1 MKTRMTELLGIKYPI
16 MMAGMSFL
24 ADDPRIVAAVSN
36 AGGLG
41 LVATAQFT
49 PERTRAAVREVR
61 ALTDKPFGANVTL
74 QFAYARE
81 NAEVCLEEKVPVIN
95 WSLGIADWI
104 IKAAH
109 EYGGKVLGTVVITR
123 HALRA
128 ERDGADGLVVTGHE
142 AGAHGGDVTSL
153 VLIPV
158 IASRVKIPVIAAG
171 GFSDGK
177 SLVAALALGAEGIS
191 MGTRFTLT
199 KESPLHQR
207 TQELCLKATE
217 EDTLYTDKIDGMGN
231 RVLKNRMAEILVQ
244 ERLSLIKSA
253 RSARELKRML
263 NVPYWKLGI
272 DVLKTRNIQKL
283 ARQAIGADSLRRAM
297 VDGDEKLGIMAVGQV
312 IGRIDDLPTCKEL
325 IERIVAEAEEIIEA
339 TREKVLA
346 QG

>member
-1 MKTRMTELLGIKYPI
+1 M
-16 MMAGMSFL
+16 
-24 ADDPRIVAAVSN
+24 
-36 AGGLG
+36 
-41 LVATAQFT
+41 
-49 PERTRAAVREVR
+49 
-61 ALTDKPFGANVTL
+61 
-74 QFAYARE
+74 
-81 NAEVCLEEKVPVIN
+81 
-95 WSLGIADWI
+95 
-104 IKAAH
+104 
-109 EYGGKVLGTVVITR
+109 
-123 HALRA
+123 
-128 ERDGADGLVVTGHE
+128 
-142 AGAHGGDVTSL
+142 
-153 VLIPV
+153 
-158 IASRVKIPVIAAG
+158 
-171 GFSDGK
+171 
-177 SLVAALALGAEGIS
+177 
-191 MGTRFTLT
+191 
-199 KESPLHQR
+199 
-207 TQELCLKATE
+207 
-217 EDTLYTDKIDGMGN
+217 YTNKIDGMGN

>member
-24 ADDPRIVAAVSN
+24 ADDPKMVAAVSN

-41 LVATAQFT
+41 LLATAQFT
-49 PERTRAAVREVR
+49 PERTRVAVREVR

-74 QFAYARE
+74 QYAYARE
-81 NAEVCLEEKVPVIN
+81 NAEVCLEAKVPVIN

-128 ERDGADGLVVTGHE
+128 ERDGADALVVTGHE
-142 AGAHGGDVTSL
+142 AGAHGGDVASL
-153 VLIPV
+153 VLIPA

-171 GFSDGK
+171 GFCDGK
-177 SLVAALALGAEGIS
+177 GLVAALALGAEGIS

-199 KESPLHQR
+199 KESPLHER
-207 TQELCLKATE
+207 TRDVCLKATE
-217 EDTLYTDKIDGMGN
+217 EDTLYSDKIDGMGT
-231 RVLKNRMAEILVQ
+231 RVLKSKMAELMIR
-244 ERLSLIKSA
+244 ERVSLIRSM
-253 RSARELKRML
+253 RSARELQRLL
-263 NVPYWKLGI
+263 NVPSWKLLLDG
-272 DVLKTRNIQKL
+272 LKTRNVQDL
-283 ARQAIGADSLRRAM
+283 ARQAIGANGMRRAM
-297 VDGDEKLGIMAVGQV
+297 VDGDEKLGIMSIGQV